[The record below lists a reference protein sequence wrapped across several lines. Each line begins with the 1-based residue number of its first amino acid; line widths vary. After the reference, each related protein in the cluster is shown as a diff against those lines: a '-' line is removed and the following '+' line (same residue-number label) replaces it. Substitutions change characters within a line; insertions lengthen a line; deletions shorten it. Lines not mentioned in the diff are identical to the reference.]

1 MEDDKL
7 EDVEF
12 VEALACQ
19 GGCLGGPLTVENLY
33 VAKTKI
39 KKVIDEAK
47 SKGFSANYEEK
58 YDYDLVWKGD
68 FEYRPIMKL
77 DQDFAV
83 AMKKLEELERID
95 KGLPG
100 LDCGACGAPTCRA
113 LAEDIVR
120 GNANETDCIFK
131 LREKIR
137 DLTVRMIDLGN

>member
-1 MEDDKL
+1 MPR
-7 EDVEF
+7 
-12 VEALACQ
+12 
-19 GGCLGGPLTVENLY
+19 GCIGGPLTVENLY
-33 VAKTKI
+33 VAKTRL

-47 SKGFSANYEEK
+47 SKGFNANYEEK

-68 FEYRPIMKL
+68 VEYRPVMKL
-77 DQDFAV
+77 DTDFAE
-83 AMKKLEELERID
+83 AMRKLEKLEKIE

-120 GNANETDCIFK
+120 GYANETDCIFK

-137 DLTVRMIDLGN
+137 DLKNRMMDLGG